1 MLVTLNEVLLEAQD
15 QGYAV
20 GAFNVYNLES
30 AQAVIFGAIATNAPV
45 IINTSPKAIDYAG
58 LMNLAALLL
67 DMAERA
73 PIPVVVHLD
82 HGKDLQLL
90 KECVTNGYSSVMFD
104 ASGLPE
110 SEKIPQT
117 LTAANF
123 VHQHNITIEGEHDS
137 IGGNEDYL
145 KGEDKHF
152 TDPDKAAVFVD
163 RTDLDAF
170 AVSIGN
176 IHGPALPDETLDID
190 LLKKIRAKVEVPLV
204 LHGASNTPPKLIKE
218 AIAAGICKINIDTE
232 LRQHFLAQIHHTLVH
247 NRDLLDP
254 RDLLFPAREAM
265 VHVVKAKIQLFG
277 CQGRGK

>member
-1 MLVTLNEVLLEAQD
+1 MLVTLNEVLSDAQEH
-15 QGYAV
+15 GYAV

-30 AQAVIFGAIATNAPV
+30 AQAVVQGANDTNSPV

-58 LMNLAALLL
+58 LTNLAALLL

-82 HGKDLQLL
+82 HGKDLNLV
-90 KECVTNGYSSVMFD
+90 KNCVTNGYSSVMFD

-110 SEKIPQT
+110 GERIPQT
-117 LTAANF
+117 ITAANF
-123 VHQHNITIEGEHDS
+123 AHQHRATIEGEQDS
-137 IGGNEDYL
+137 IGGKEDYI
-145 KGEDKHF
+145 KGDDKHF
-152 TDPDKAAVFVD
+152 TNPDKAAVFVNQ
-163 RTDLDAF
+163 TDIDAF

-176 IHGPALPDETLDID
+176 IHGPAMPDETLDID

-204 LHGASNTPPKLIKE
+204 LHGASNTPPNLIKE

-232 LRQHFLAQIHHTLVH
+232 LRQHFLSQINHTLVH

-254 RDLLFPAREAM
+254 RDLLTPARDAM
-265 VHVVKAKIQLFG
+265 VSVVKAKIQLFG
-277 CQGRGK
+277 SQGRGK